1 MLHEQLTVAK
11 WEHADFLNLEK
22 TKCMLIGSNHKL
34 GNIKSLSVSISDYKI
49 ATVTN
54 FDI

>member
-1 MLHEQLTVAK
+1 MAK
-11 WEHADFLNLEK
+11 WEQADVLNLEK

-34 GNIKSLSVSISDYKI
+34 GNIRSLSVSISDYI
-49 ATVTN
+49 IVTVTN

>member
-1 MLHEQLTVAK
+1 MAK
-11 WEHADFLNLEK
+11 WEQADVLNLEK

-34 GNIKSLSVSISDYKI
+34 GNIRSLSVSISDYKI
-49 ATVTN
+49 VTVTN